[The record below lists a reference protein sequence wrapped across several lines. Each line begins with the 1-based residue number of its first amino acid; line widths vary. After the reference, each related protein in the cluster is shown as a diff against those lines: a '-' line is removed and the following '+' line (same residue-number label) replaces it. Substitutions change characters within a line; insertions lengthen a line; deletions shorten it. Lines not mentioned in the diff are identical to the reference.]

1 MHEGCAPRGAAAISP
16 LYLPYVSPISPLY
29 LPYIS
34 PIQVNAK
41 DKSGAT
47 ALSLA
52 ANTGVVDVVRML
64 LLAEAR
70 YRGDTGEI

>member
-1 MHEGCAPRGAAAISP
+1 M
-16 LYLPYVSPISPLY
+16 
-29 LPYIS
+29 
-34 PIQVNAK
+34 NAK

-64 LLAEAR
+64 LLAEATIDAADLQGATPLLVASAAGQLDALEP
-70 YRGDTGEI
+70 YP